1 MSDDTNQDT
10 QPEVEIPEQQS
21 AEDTSIWEDKVTL
34 SPDGKKHIRT
44 DDTAT
49 EDA

>member
-21 AEDTSIWEDKVTL
+21 AEDTSIWEDKITL
-34 SPDGKKHIRT
+34 SPDGKKNIRT
-44 DDTAT
+44 D
-49 EDA
+49 ESVEG